1 MSLVDLHVHTNYCDG
16 KDSPE
21 EVVLSAIE
29 KGLSTI
35 GLLAHSY
42 TPFDEPACIA
52 LDKIDE
58 FVNEVNRLKVKYAD
72 KIKVLCGVEQDYY
85 STTPTDCFDYVIGSV
100 HYLYKDGEYLSV
112 DETEELTVKAVKEH
126 FNGDW
131 YAFTSAY
138 FIAVKNVV
146 KRTGADIIGHFDLVR
161 KFNEGNKY
169 FDIDDE
175 RYLATAFEAIDALVK
190 ENKPFEINTGRLKSG
205 KAQEPYPSQ
214 KLVEYILDKGGKFV
228 LSSDAHDKDGLAYS
242 FIKYQDLVKDKN

>member
-1 MSLVDLHVHTNYCDG
+1 MSLVDLHVHTLYCDG
-16 KDSPE
+16 NNTPE
-21 EVVLSAIE
+21 DMVLSAIE
-29 KGLSTI
+29 KGLKVV

-131 YAFTSAY
+131 YAFTGNTLRRLQALL
-138 FIAVKNVV
+138 
-146 KRTGADIIGHFDLVR
+146 KRR
-161 KFNEGNKY
+161 
-169 FDIDDE
+169 
-175 RYLATAFEAIDALVK
+175 AL
-190 ENKPFEINTGRLKSG
+190 I
-205 KAQEPYPSQ
+205 
-214 KLVEYILDKGGKFV
+214 
-228 LSSDAHDKDGLAYS
+228 
-242 FIKYQDLVKDKN
+242 